1 MLSSMFTPQPSTLW
15 DSRPNITG
23 FFFNK
28 WLLPFDDSTIWSLH
42 TLYIYTE
49 WLIKF
54 ETSTITVAGPVAV
67 SLSFAC
73 SAAASSTTWHGRS
86 TPAAAGDH
94 LLHGTWI
101 WILVSSTMAYLVS
114 VTKDVRSIAA
124 KQVNVLLAIK
134 IPNFTALSPG
144 IKLNNIP
151 IYKNVTLLKLIWN
164 VQCWSTWMFEP

>member
-1 MLSSMFTPQPSTLW
+1 MLSCMFTSQPSTFW
-15 DSRPNITG
+15 DSSPNIT
-23 FFFNK
+23 FFLTNDCSP
-28 WLLPFDDSTIWSLH
+28 LMTLQYGVHIH

-94 LLHGTWI
+94 LLHGTW
-101 WILVSSTMAYLVS
+101 YLDPSIQYHGLPGLRNQGCS
-114 VTKDVRSIAA
+114 VHSRKASQCTPCHQDPKLYSPQPGNKTKQHSH
-124 KQVNVLLAIK
+124 L
-134 IPNFTALSPG
+134 
-144 IKLNNIP
+144 
-151 IYKNVTLLKLIWN
+151 
-164 VQCWSTWMFEP
+164 

>member
-1 MLSSMFTPQPSTLW
+1 MTFYMFRLQYCHVCLL
-15 DSRPNITG
+15 PNLPLFGIPVPILP
-23 FFFNK
+23 FFNK

-94 LLHGTWI
+94 LLHGTWY
-101 WILVSSTMAYLVS
+101 LDPSTQYHGLPGLRNQGCS
-114 VTKDVRSIAA
+114 VHSRIASQCTPCHQDPKLYSPQPVNKTKQHSH
-124 KQVNVLLAIK
+124 L
-134 IPNFTALSPG
+134 
-144 IKLNNIP
+144 
-151 IYKNVTLLKLIWN
+151 
-164 VQCWSTWMFEP
+164 